1 MHRINFFVLCG
12 SALAVTAHAASK
24 WPSIGTF
31 AVPSGGTAII
41 LLDVAS
47 MTRHGGVWTA
57 RQKTLFS
64 SPQKTAAGL
73 SFRSELE
80 LYAYDCA
87 ADRTALSPMMRPQD
101 SLTHIPQRVGSRRT
115 ATPVPNRANAR
126 SASLPVYN
134 AFLAD
139 GEPRSGISCSQGSA
153 RGERANVL
161 LGRLS
166 KPASRRSVYSA
177 VTELDREGNC
187 LRKARSRRQ

>member
-73 SFRSELE
+73 SFRSELDM
-80 LYAYDCA
+80 YAYDCA
-87 ADRTALSPMMRPQD
+87 ADRTALVSYTRYEGADVSGTVVEKKEPSSAGEYDWTNPAAGSVLEGARKLVCGLAGMMQ
-101 SLTHIPQRVGSRRT
+101 GRR
-115 ATPVPNRANAR
+115 
-126 SASLPVYN
+126 
-134 AFLAD
+134 
-139 GEPRSGISCSQGSA
+139 
-153 RGERANVL
+153 
-161 LGRLS
+161 
-166 KPASRRSVYSA
+166 
-177 VTELDREGNC
+177 
-187 LRKARSRRQ
+187 